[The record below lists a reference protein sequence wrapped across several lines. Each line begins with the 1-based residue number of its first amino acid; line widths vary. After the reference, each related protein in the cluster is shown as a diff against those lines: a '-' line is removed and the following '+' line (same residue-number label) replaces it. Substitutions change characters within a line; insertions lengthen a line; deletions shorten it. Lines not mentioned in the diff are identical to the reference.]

1 VVPDGTE
8 EITELRFYVDDP
20 RALVARA
27 REHLADRLAGQ
38 RLANSPLLERDLPER
53 ELCQRYRRTFGYT

>member
-27 REHLADRLAGQ
+27 RRVYWPVNDGGDVR
-38 RLANSPLLERDLPER
+38 S
-53 ELCQRYRRTFGYT
+53 RTS